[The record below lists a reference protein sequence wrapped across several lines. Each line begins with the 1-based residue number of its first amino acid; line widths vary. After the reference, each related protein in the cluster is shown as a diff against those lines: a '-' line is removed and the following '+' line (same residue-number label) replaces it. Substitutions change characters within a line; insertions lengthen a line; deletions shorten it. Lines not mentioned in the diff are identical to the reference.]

1 MAYSNLTLTS
11 QEIITITPAMA
22 TEMLNGNAANR
33 PLSKNRVKAFSKLI
47 KDGDFRTT
55 HQGIAL
61 NGSGAVVDGQ
71 HRLYAII
78 DAGIPVRMVVA
89 HYAEDCTALGLP
101 CDIGEVRPACVILG
115 KDRRTIETFQFIV
128 RELGATKIIGK
139 AMTDTGKIFDKHPG
153 IVEWYENNISKN
165 KCNVIS
171 TAPIRAAVVMAYI
184 SGYDWSEQYRAI
196 VSYDYEE
203 MESTTMA
210 LHKRLLT
217 EKGAT
222 ASPRFRHMAFGATYA
237 AATTM
242 GQIKVFKDATIN
254 AAWEKAK
261 EVYAKYMKEE

>member
-1 MAYSNLTLTS
+1 MAYSNLTLAS

-22 TEMLNGNAANR
+22 TEMLKGNVANR
-33 PLSKNRVKAFSKLI
+33 PLSKDWVRALSKLI

-61 NGSGAVVDGQ
+61 NSNGAVVDGQ

-101 CDIGEVRPACVILG
+101 CDRGRIRPASVILG
-115 KDRRTIETFQFIV
+115 KDKRTVQTFQFMA
-128 RELGATKIIGK
+128 RELGSAKDQGR
-139 AMTDTGKIFDKHPG
+139 ALAQTGRIFDKHPET
-153 IVEWYENNISKN
+153 VEWYENNISKN
-165 KCNVIS
+165 ERNIIS
-171 TAPIRAAVVMAYI
+171 TAPVRAAVVMAYI

-196 VSYDYEE
+196 VAIDNDV
-203 MESTTMA
+203 MESTTAA
-210 LHKRLLT
+210 LLKRLIT
-217 EKGAT
+217 ERGAT
-222 ASPRFRHMAFGATYA
+222 ASPKFRILAFGATYA

-242 GQIKVFKDATIN
+242 GQIKVFKDATLRD
-254 AAWEKAK
+254 AWEKAK